1 MASIVIIGGGVSGL
15 SAGIYSS
22 ALGHR
27 VTLLEAG
34 ATVGGNLTGW
44 QREGYK
50 IDNCIHWLTGTN
62 ENSDTYK
69 IWDDLFGISDME
81 IVKCD
86 TLYTYSEDDVAL
98 SLYRDLE
105 KTEAELLKISPED
118 KKEILDL
125 TKAVSAMRYIADTDG
140 KDKAAS
146 LKEKALAVKRLAKY
160 STLTVGD
167 MARRFKSRYI
177 RGFLCSF
184 ITEHFAALALI
195 TVFSHFAFGNADIP
209 KGGSLEVSERMRERF
224 IASGGKIRVNS
235 EVKRINVECGIASS
249 VTLLSG
255 EVIEADYIVVTAD
268 PKTVYGRLLS
278 EKMPTK
284 LSKRYENSTLMRFSS
299 FQCAFAAECERLPF
313 SGDFCFRL
321 PRRDRLRLG
330 VEYITLREFS
340 HERNFTP
347 DGKSLIQTILFL
359 GEDASLE
366 FIRLRAENYDAY
378 LKKKSR
384 LSKIV
389 EGAIIDKFPALK
401 SKIRLLDAWTP
412 ATYKRYIRSE
422 IGSYMSFA
430 FGKGFIPTTLN
441 IGSRLAK
448 NIIFATQ
455 WQTPPGGLPIAAMR
469 GKAAAEKIAKLEAKL
484 SAGIFREKRYGRRY
498 RSVGQGL

>member
-15 SAGIYSS
+15 SAGIYSC

-62 ENSDTYK
+62 KSSDTYK
-69 IWDDLFGISDME
+69 IWDDLFGISNME

-86 TLYTYSEDDVAL
+86 TLYTYSEDGVRL

-105 KTEAELLKISPED
+105 KTRAELLKISPED
-118 KKEILDL
+118 EKEILDF
-125 TKAVSAMRYIADTDG
+125 TEAVRSICYIADTNG
-140 KDKAAS
+140 KDKSAS

-160 STLTVGD
+160 STLTVGT
-167 MARRFKSRYI
+167 MAKRFKNRYI

-184 ITEHFAALALI
+184 ITERFAALALI
-195 TVFSHFAFGNADIP
+195 TVFSHFTSGNADIP
-209 KGGSLEVSERMRERF
+209 RGGSLEAAGRMKERF
-224 IASGGKIRVNS
+224 LSLGGKISLNS
-235 EVKRINVECGIASS
+235 EVKKINVECGVAGS
-249 VTLLSG
+249 VTLVSG
-255 EVIEADYIVVTAD
+255 EVIEADYIVVTTD
-268 PKTVYGRLLS
+268 PKTVFGRLLP

-284 LSKRYENSTLMRFSS
+284 LSKRYENPSLMRFSS
-299 FQCAFAAECERLPF
+299 FQCAFAVECERLPF
-313 SGDFCFRL
+313 SGDFCFCL

-330 VEYITLREFS
+330 VDFITLREFS

-347 DGKSLIQTILFL
+347 DGKSLIQTIIFL

-366 FIRLRAENYDAY
+366 FIRLREENYDAY
-378 LKKKSR
+378 LKKKVR
-384 LSKIV
+384 LSEIV

-401 SKIRLLDAWTP
+401 SKIRLLDSWTP

-484 SAGIFREKRYGRRY
+484 STGALRTKRYGRRY